1 MKSFLFAAAFAALP
15 TFAPLDAAIISV
27 NFGTDRA
34 NATLLPTDV
43 TGVVPAANWNNEAG
57 AVGGPAAL
65 VDADGSLTPVTVQWS
80 SQLGTW
86 ATSGLG
92 EENNGFAEPD
102 RTMMMGYLDTDA
114 RATTVTIVGLGPEF
128 TGPGYDVYVYAL
140 GGVAAGRGG
149 DYTIAGQT
157 LIGDSDTFP
166 STFNED
172 FGVDH
177 TDVGNYL
184 VFRGL
189 TDPDF
194 TLSAVGT
201 TPVGGTVRAPIN
213 GIQIV
218 SIPEPATAGL
228 WGLGALVVGLVMRR
242 RRT

>member
-1 MKSFLFAAAFAALP
+1 MKILLFPAAFTSLLACASLN
-15 TFAPLDAAIISV
+15 AAILSI

-34 NATLLPTDV
+34 DATLLPTDS

-57 AVGGPAAL
+57 AVGGPAAV
-65 VDADGSLTPVTVQWS
+65 VDSNGAATTATVQWS

-92 EENNGFAEPD
+92 EENNGFAGAD

-114 RATTVTIVGLGPEF
+114 RATTVTVVGLGPEF

-140 GGVAAGRGG
+140 GGVASGRGG
-149 DYTIAGQT
+149 DYTITGQT
-157 LIGDSDTFP
+157 LIGDSDSFP
-166 STFNED
+166 STFNQD
-172 FGVDH
+172 LGVDH
-177 TDVGNYL
+177 NDVGNYL

-189 TDPDF
+189 SDPDF

-218 SIPEPATAGL
+218 SIPEPATIGV
-228 WGLGALVVGLVMRR
+228 WGLAALVLGLVTRR
-242 RRT
+242 RRK